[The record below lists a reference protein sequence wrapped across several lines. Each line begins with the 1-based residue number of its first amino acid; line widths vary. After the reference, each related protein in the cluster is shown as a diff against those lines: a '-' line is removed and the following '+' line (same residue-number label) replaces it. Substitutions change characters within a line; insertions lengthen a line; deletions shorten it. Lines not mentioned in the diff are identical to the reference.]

1 VTSGDSGLVKQLEV
15 KPRDVLNHPTLRIL
29 NVIRGSINRQPT
41 TEKGYC
47 QKWSDWRQEVDDIEG
62 VQEITEQL
70 EVNLHGDCHIEKNR
84 GDGN

>member
-15 KPRDVLNHPTLRIL
+15 KPRDDMNNPALRIL
-29 NVIRGSINRQPT
+29 NVIRGSMDRRPM

-47 QKWSDWRQEVDDIEG
+47 QRWSDWRQEVDDIEG
-62 VQEITEQL
+62 VQEITEQF
-70 EVNLHGDCHIEKNR
+70 EVNLHGDYDIEKNC